1 MKLKTIKC
9 FIKSLFSSRRCR
21 GHLLG
26 LSLCAGTPD
35 RPDSLGG
42 HILEVYSSSYLV
54 LHTVIAVDTTSV
66 IILLLLLLHHNY
78 FKKNAISI
86 LVISLKPT
94 TTTTTTTTTLQPLP
108 QKIIESSS
116 QPRAYYYYSSQ
127 IVKFLLLQLHTHTYI
142 ELFYDVQ
149 L

>member
-94 TTTTTTTTTLQPLP
+94 ITTTTTTLQPLP

-127 IVKFLLLQLHTHTYI
+127 IVKFLLLQLHTHTHI